1 MPRWTW
7 VLPALGV
14 VVVGAV
20 PFVRYAQKGRSEAA
34 IVDVLRALHAAQAEF
49 RQSGNGTGYAITIE
63 SLRSCTDQR
72 TVSLGMDARAVP
84 EYEVKVRAAEGATPL
99 PPDCHGRP
107 TTSDYYASAVP
118 TSVAAAGKQA
128 FAMTATG
135 RIFVFFDGIAPLE
148 RDMAPSGLATPLE
161 SVPTLKIP

>member
-1 MPRWTW
+1 
-7 VLPALGV
+7 VL
-14 VVVGAV
+14 
-20 PFVRYAQKGRSEAA
+20 
-34 IVDVLRALHAAQAEF
+34 
-49 RQSGNGTGYAITIE
+49 
-63 SLRSCTDQR
+63 
-72 TVSLGMDARAVP
+72 

-118 TSVAAAGKQA
+118 TSAAAAGQQA

-148 RDMAPSGLATPLE
+148 RDMTPSGLATPLE
-161 SVPTLKIP
+161 SVPTFKIP